1 VADNS
6 SPVILAPTAALKMTD
21 YPVLVTIVAIVVF
34 TAILLVVADRFDPT
48 KGPLTIS
55 LIVVLGFISTVTF
68 SLLYTIPND
77 EITSAAAG
85 GLISAFGATLAFWLY
100 RKSSGD
106 K

>member
-1 VADNS
+1 VAE
-6 SPVILAPTAALKMTD
+6 SPLVIIPPPTASLKMTD
-21 YPVLVTIVAIVVF
+21 YPVLATIIGIVVF
-34 TAILLVVADRFDPT
+34 TAILLVVSSRFDPT

-55 LIVVLGFISTVTF
+55 LVVVLGFIATVTF

-100 RKSSGD
+100 RKTGD
-106 K
+106 